1 MNAKTKRYLMIVI
14 SAGIVAISISL
25 AAPLFRP
32 VYRFFAQF
40 PGVVYWITLPIPIG
54 LVAAYI
60 LARAW
65 GEGEVEAEERKGT
78 VGTGELLPLAERIEQ
93 GEDSEFSRARL
104 VYEISELAARLTA
117 RRYGIGLAEARERV
131 RNGDWTDDQSI
142 RLIHGRDSG
151 LDPYDRF
158 APALEEAVLYLERF
172 YEEV

>member
-32 VYRFFAQF
+32 VYRF
-40 PGVVYWITLPIPIG
+40 
-54 LVAAYI
+54 YI